1 MHFNKTE
8 LIPSEILGLLRAQF
22 QIINSIKFQEF
33 DMNWDTL
40 RTFFINTKK
49 QEYHRNDRYL
59 IVHQDTDIYIDEM
72 CVGVNLR
79 NFFQVVQE
87 IDIPF
92 YTLIIWTNH
101 FGLQKEIDI
110 LCKNRHAKDRP
121 MLIESFSATPHIT
134 DHYHAVDLDADQIEY
149 HAISMMGAGRSHR
162 FALYH
167 ELKDLDP
174 AKIAV
179 AIRGNNE

>member
-1 MHFNKTE
+1 MHFKKNE
-8 LIPSEILGLLRAQF
+8 LIPPEILAVLQTQF
-22 QIINSIKFQEF
+22 KIIDSIVFPNF
-33 DMNWDTL
+33 DTNWNVL

-59 IVHQDTDIYIDEM
+59 IVHQDTDIYINEM

-121 MLIESFSATPHIT
+121 MLIESFSATTHIN
-134 DHYHAVDLDADQIEY
+134 DHYHVVDLDADQIEY

-162 FALYH
+162 LALYH

-174 AKIAV
+174 SKIAV
-179 AIRGNNE
+179 TIQGHNQ